1 MDTKSNHSNAEMLEV
16 QMENMQE
23 IMRVFTHDLR
33 NPLLNIHALVQEL
46 DYSVRKSDA
55 LDEDTVETLD
65 MLKESAN
72 RMDDMIVAT
81 NEIYHCMFDELEIES
96 MDMHELFLRC
106 FASLKLAEEG
116 ITLDCTALP
125 KVHADPLI
133 VQRVVHELLSNAK
146 KAIATQP
153 ADAARN
159 IRISAVEEHDIEE
172 HDMVWFCV
180 EDSGCGFDEGEM
192 EQIFEPFFS
201 GQRFAYGAGMGLA
214 RAKAW
219 VEHHGG
225 CIKAEN
231 VAQHGVVGFSLPK
244 SA

>member
-1 MDTKSNHSNAEMLEV
+1 MDTKSNLSNVGSNAEMLEV

-46 DYSVRKSDA
+46 DYSVRKNDA
-55 LDEDTVETLD
+55 LDEETVETLD

-116 ITLDCTALP
+116 IALDCTALP

-153 ADAARN
+153 ADSARK
-159 IRISAVEEHDIEE
+159 IRISAVEE

-244 SA
+244 ST